1 MRDYGGVAW
10 PLNAYSINL
19 FYHENIMNHQPHQWK
34 VGELAKLVGV
44 SVRAL
49 HHYDEVGLL
58 KPSRRSDKGY
68 RLYDADDLMK
78 LQLIKSL
85 QQLGFSLEQI
95 KHYLT
100 QPESSL
106 LEVIPQHI
114 KRLEEQ
120 IAVQKMLCEKLSKV
134 AESMKTHRVVSPQE
148 FIQLIHLTT
157 MTENYY
163 TSEQMAKI
171 KAQGEKLGPEKIR
184 EVEAEW
190 PKLIAAVKAEMD
202 KGTPP
207 EDPVVQKL
215 AARWTEL
222 VEMFTGG
229 DPGIAAGAAK
239 MWKENGDAIRR
250 QHPEGSPSP
259 DMFPYIQKAQEHLK
273 KNKK

>member
-1 MRDYGGVAW
+1 
-10 PLNAYSINL
+10 
-19 FYHENIMNHQPHQWK
+19 MNQQLQQWK

-44 SVRAL
+44 SVRTL

-58 KPSRRSDKGY
+58 KPSRRSEKGY
-68 RLYDADDLMK
+68 RLYDAGDLMK

-95 KHYLT
+95 RHYLAD
-100 QPESSL
+100 PESSL
-106 LEVIPQHI
+106 LEVIPRHI
-114 KRLEEQ
+114 KKLEEQ
-120 IAVQKMLCEKLSKV
+120 IAVQKELCERLGRV
-134 AESMKTHRVVSPQE
+134 AESMKTHKGVTPQE

-157 MTENYY
+157 MTEQYY
-163 TSEQMAKI
+163 TPEQMAKI
-171 KAQGEKLGPEKIR
+171 KAQGEKLGPEKIK

-190 PKLIAAVKAEMD
+190 PRLIAAVKAEMD

-229 DPGIAAGAAK
+229 DAGIAAGAAK
-239 MWKENGDAIRR
+239 MWKEKGDEIRQ

-273 KNKK
+273 KQKK